1 MRIPTVAIVGRPN
14 VGKSSLFNRMIKKKM
29 AVVHEQPGIT
39 RDRNYAVC
47 EWNGVRFQLVDTGGI
62 VPQSDDLMEQ
72 LIFDQTEFAINE
84 SDVTLFVVDAHIGVD
99 PVDRLI
105 AKRLQQGGKKFLLVA
120 NKVDSDELE
129 MEIYQFL
136 SLGLGEPLAVSAM
149 GGRGIG
155 DLMDR
160 VVSLLPSLAPD
171 EEEDKEI
178 IKIALVGRPNV
189 GKSSFINKLVGEQRL
204 LVTPIAGTTR
214 DAVDTPFELEG
225 QKYILIDTAGLRRK
239 YKVRENVEFYTTLR
253 TINAIERCDVAI
265 VLVDAVDG
273 LKTQD
278 QRVLEQV
285 VTRRRGVVL
294 AVNKWDLVEKDTK
307 TADAYT
313 KALNKML
320 AKYAYVPVIYVS
332 ALTGQRLPKVLAL
345 AKQVYAES
353 RKRIPTAQLNDFLQK
368 VIQRRHPPAREGKF
382 IRIKY
387 VAQTEIAPPTFVF
400 FTSHPRLIDKSYI
413 SYLGNQIREAFG
425 FEGVPI
431 RIKFRKK

>member
-368 VIQRRHPPAREGKF
+368 VIHRRHPPAREGKF